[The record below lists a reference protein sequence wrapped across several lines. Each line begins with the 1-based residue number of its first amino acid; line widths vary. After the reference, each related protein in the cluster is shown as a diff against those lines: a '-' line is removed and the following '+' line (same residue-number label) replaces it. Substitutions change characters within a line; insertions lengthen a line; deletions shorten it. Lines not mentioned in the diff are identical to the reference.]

1 MLFTTNTSAY
11 PDTYRTVIVCLD
23 PPNLNT
29 NLTSAVNNFT
39 GLERIQKFK
48 HAMGCNFPNTVYN
61 AIGKVCGAQRTCPA
75 VSQSVTAILLPL
87 TVIEPEARE
96 KKYY

>member
-1 MLFTTNTSAY
+1 MQWVVTSQ
-11 PDTYRTVIVCLD
+11 TQ
-23 PPNLNT
+23 
-29 NLTSAVNNFT
+29 F
-39 GLERIQKFK
+39 
-48 HAMGCNFPNTVYN
+48 YN